1 MKLRVTLA
9 LALLAVA
16 SAEAPFGSLALAQGR
31 QQQWPTEGPPR
42 PLAARPVNFPPY
54 EVKTLPNG
62 LKVVLVSH
70 HEQPSVSVRMIVRA
84 GAAMDPKGKLG
95 LAMLTASLLDQG
107 AGTRTAAQIADT
119 IDFAGGLLGTGAGT
133 DLTYVRTVV
142 MKDGLDLGLQLMADV
157 VRRPAFAPEE
167 IERQRQQALSSLKVA
182 AEDPDSL
189 AGQIIDRL
197 IYGFHPYGLP
207 GSGTPDSLSS
217 LTRQDFVDFHRQFY
231 VPNNA
236 LLAIVGDVSA
246 KEALAGVEKAF
257 GDWQSREVPAFKPI
271 DPPPPTRRVIII
283 DKPDAVQT
291 EIRVGQ
297 IAIPRKHDDFE
308 ALDQAVKILGGEG
321 ANRLQQVLRSQRGLT
336 YGASADLDSYKTA
349 GGIVAETDTR
359 TSSTAEALRLTVDEI
374 SKLQRERVGENELL
388 GAQNYAVGHFPLT
401 IETPDA
407 IATQVLNSLFYE
419 LSLEEL
425 PNYRERILDIE
436 PDDVQRVARE
446 YFKPDRLAIV
456 LVGNANEFIKDLK
469 GVGFG
474 EFERIPIDQV
484 DLLAADLRKARRVGQ
499 AGGAGSAGRAGGGF
513 PGFFRAITHQP
524 YPPYP
529 TYQPTGA
536 PQAPR
541 EDGAA
546 ALLKRAIEARGGVDA
561 LEKTTG
567 FVAEADTTITT
578 PDGKVSAKTKT
589 YVTYPARIRVEAELP
604 GVQLVQVYADGSGW
618 MRDPGG
624 VHDAPPQML
633 SELASGIKRDVRA
646 LLLGAAKGS
655 LNATVLPEEG
665 FEGRVLKVLALSGD
679 DVPQVKLFLDPQ
691 TAHVV
696 KLSYEA
702 AGQGQ
707 PARATEEFFSDY
719 RTIDGLAFPFK
730 ASVVRSGVVLLERQ
744 ITSVDIN
751 PEIKADV
758 FVKPR

>member
-9 LALLAVA
+9 LALAAVA
-16 SAEAPFGSLALAQGR
+16 AAEAQTPFDSPTLAQGR
-31 QQQWPTEGPPR
+31 PQWPTEGPPR

-70 HEQPSVSVRMIVRA
+70 HEQPAVSVRMIVRA

-95 LAMLTASLLDQG
+95 VAMLTASLLDQG
-107 AGTRTAAQIADT
+107 AGSRTAAQIADT

-133 DLTYVRTVV
+133 DLTYVRAVV

-157 VRRPAFAPEE
+157 VRRPTFAPEE

-189 AGQIIDRL
+189 AGQVIDRL

-207 GSGTPDSLSS
+207 GSGTAESLTS

-236 LLAIVGDVSA
+236 LLAIVGDVSV

-257 GDWQSREVPAFKPI
+257 GDWESREVPPFKPL
-271 DPPPPTRRVIII
+271 DPPPPVRRVVVI

-336 YGASADLDSYKTA
+336 YGASADLDSFKTA

-425 PNYRERILDIE
+425 PNYRERIMEIE
-436 PDDVQRVARE
+436 PDDIQRVARE

-484 DLLAADLRKARRVGQ
+484 DLLAADLRRQRRAGQ
-499 AGGAGSAGRAGGGF
+499 AGGGLK
-513 PGFFRAITHQP
+513 GFFGSPA
-524 YPPYP
+524 
-529 TYQPTGA
+529 YQATGA
-536 PQAPR
+536 QIDPTQQ
-541 EDGAA
+541 
-546 ALLKRAIEARGGVDA
+546 LVKRAVEARGGLEA

-578 PDGKVSAKTKT
+578 PNGNVTAKTKT
-589 YVTYPARIRVEAELP
+589 YVTYPARIRVDANLT
-604 GVQLVQVYADGSGW
+604 GVQLVQVYADGAGW
-618 MRDPGG
+618 MQDPGG

-633 SELASGIKRDVRA
+633 TELAGGIKRDVRA
-646 LLLGAAKGS
+646 LLIGAAKGS
-655 LNATVLPEEG
+655 LKATLLPEEG
-665 FEGRVLKVLALSGD
+665 FDGRVLKVIGISGD
-679 DVPQVKLFLDPQ
+679 DVPQVKMYVDPQ
-691 TAHVV
+691 TAHIVR
-696 KLSYEA
+696 LSYET

-707 PARATEEFFSDY
+707 PARVTEELFSDY
-719 RTIDGLAFPFK
+719 RTIDGVAFPFK

-751 PEIKADV
+751 PEIKPDL
-758 FVKPR
+758 FTKPR

>member
-1 MKLRVTLA
+1 MKISTRLA
-9 LALLAVA
+9 LILVLAA
-16 SAEAPFGSLALAQGR
+16 ATAEAQTRS
-31 QQQWPTEGPPR
+31 WPTEGPPR
-42 PLAARPVNFPPY
+42 PLSARPVNFPPY
-54 EVKTLPNG
+54 ELKTLPNG

-70 HEQPSVSVRMIVRA
+70 HEQPAVSVRMIVRA

-107 AGTRTAAQIADT
+107 AGKRTAEQIADT

-157 VRRPAFAPEE
+157 VRRPTFAPEE

-189 AGQIIDRL
+189 AGQVIDRL
-197 IYGFHPYGLP
+197 IYGFHPYGMP
-207 GSGTPDSLSS
+207 GSGTAQSLAS

-236 LLAIVGDVSA
+236 LIAIVGDVDPKA
-246 KEALAGVEKAF
+246 AMAGLEKAF
-257 GDWQSREVPAFKPI
+257 GDWEARDVPPFKPI
-271 DPPPPTRRVIII
+271 DPPPPARRVVII

-425 PNYRERILDIE
+425 PNYRERIMEIE
-436 PDDVQRVARE
+436 PDDIQRVARE

-484 DLLAADLRKARRVGQ
+484 DLLSADLKRSGRSGG
-499 AGGAGSAGRAGGGF
+499 AGGAGRGLAGLIRE
-513 PGFFRAITHQP
+513 ITH
-524 YPPYP
+524 P
-529 TYQPTGA
+529 TYQTNQTSGA
-536 PQAPR
+536 QPAAS

-546 ALLKRAIEARGGVDA
+546 SALLKRAIEARGGQEA
-561 LEKTTG
+561 LERTTG
-567 FVAEADTTITT
+567 FVAEAETIITT
-578 PDGKVSAKTKT
+578 PDGKVTAKTKT
-589 YVTYPARIRVEAELP
+589 YVTYPTRIRVDAQLP

-618 MRDPGG
+618 MQDPGG

-633 SELASGIKRDVRA
+633 TELAGGIKRDVRA
-646 LLLGAAKGS
+646 LLLAAAKGS
-655 LNATVLPEEG
+655 LKATVLPEEG

-679 DVPQVKLFLDPQ
+679 DVPQVKVYLDPQ

-696 KLSYEA
+696 KLQYETS
-702 AGQGQ
+702 GPGQ
-707 PARATEEFFSDY
+707 PARSTEEVFSDY
-719 RTIDGLAFPFK
+719 RTVEGLAFPFK

-744 ITSVDIN
+744 ITSVEVN